1 MARHHGNERKRNGV
15 NRERKSVA
23 TENRM
28 IRSCGHWTAIAAPRY
43 SHRSS
48 SVTFHDGCSHLR
60 IRVTIRIN
68 NNEVARG
75 LANRQQNWR
84 LIDSCAGLR
93 QSIALS
99 SFGDGSVSLICARGI
114 LVVKVN
120 NVIHIHLCISYLP
133 RRRSLFDVRASPC
146 NRTDRGWGRRR

>member
-1 MARHHGNERKRNGV
+1 MTGIGGAVRKSERNSPARPLAHSIATLLAADCVARHHGNERKRNGV

-99 SFGDGSVSLICARGI
+99 TFGDGCPTLRII
-114 LVVKVN
+114 DL
-120 NVIHIHLCISYLP
+120 
-133 RRRSLFDVRASPC
+133 RSRYSC
-146 NRTDRGWGRRR
+146 REGQ